1 MATIHILDTQTAN
14 QIAAG
19 EVVERPMSV
28 AKELIENGVDA
39 GATEIEIEIA
49 EGGVSYLRVTDNG
62 AGMEREDMELAF
74 VRHATSKIRQAEDI
88 FSVSSMG
95 FRGEALASIAAVA
108 KVTLTTRTP
117 AAQIGWQI
125 RVEGGRHQPAEEVG
139 AAVGTTVE
147 VADLFFNTPAR
158 KKFLKTERTESG
170 RIHALV
176 GKLALAHTQVA
187 FRLINNGRAVIET
200 PGNGSLKD
208 AFAAVYGAELA
219 ADMLAFEKSYD
230 QLVISGLAGKP
241 ATLKSSRNWQT
252 FIVNQRVVENAVLAK
267 ALTNAYQSL
276 LPKRGYPVAVL
287 RLTMDPERVD
297 VNVHP
302 QKREIKF
309 VAEQDVFRPVYHAVL
324 GALTAADT
332 PEAIATDMRQVP
344 AGVQRRNDEWQERLT
359 QEVSRTER
367 ETASVPTQHRSS
379 TESSPVDAAVGT
391 ENSEAART
399 FTAPA
404 SGPKRE
410 QPYAS
415 GRGQMLAETAWCD
428 RYDAVR
434 PPEDSTDT
442 PLFTVTPEEELPVL
456 PLGQIADCFIVCQ
469 RGEDLY
475 IIDQHAAHERVRY
488 DRLSQ
493 ATERIPTQ
501 QLLLPVMLSLDSDDV
516 ALLLEHQDELS
527 ELGFSM
533 EQAGPRVI
541 RFTEVPADVP
551 SDEHERMIEEIVQAL
566 HEYHTPNRAQLRHRT
581 LAYAA
586 CRGAIKAGH
595 RLQMRQMR
603 QLITDLFATEK
614 PFVCPH
620 GRPVIVRFTPQDLAQ
635 LFRRT

>member
-1 MATIHILDTQTAN
+1 MMATIHVLDKQTAN

-28 AKELIENGVDA
+28 VKELVENSVDA

-49 EGGVSYLRVTDNG
+49 EGGVRYLRVTDNG
-62 AGMEREDMELAF
+62 GGMARDDVQLAF
-74 VRHATSKIRQAEDI
+74 LRHATSKIRRAEDI

-95 FRGEALASIAAVA
+95 FRGEALASIASVS
-108 KVTLTTRTP
+108 KVTLITRTP
-117 AAQIGWQI
+117 NDEIGLQLH
-125 RVEGGRHQPAEEVG
+125 VNGGEYGEVEEVG

-147 VADLFFNTPAR
+147 VADLFYNTPAR

-170 RIHALV
+170 RIYTLI
-176 GKLALAHTQVA
+176 GKLALAHTGVA
-187 FRLINNGRAVIET
+187 FRLINNGRSVIET
-200 PGNGSLKD
+200 PGNKSLAD
-208 AFAAVYGAELA
+208 AFAAVYGKELA
-219 ADMLAFEKSYD
+219 SDMLPFEKSYEGINIHG
-230 QLVISGLAGKP
+230 LVGKP

-276 LPKRGYPVAVL
+276 LPKRGYPVVVL
-287 RLTMDPERVD
+287 VLTLNPEQID

-309 VAEQDVFRPVYHAVL
+309 VDEQYIFRPIYHAVL
-324 GALTAADT
+324 GALTDAAA
-332 PEAIATDMRQVP
+332 PESIATDIHQLP
-344 AGVQRRNDEWQERLT
+344 IGIQRRNEEWQKNIATQTTSSYELQDEKSDIRDNRSVSIKKSPDFFT
-359 QEVSRTER
+359 SISTYPRRDANSYMPETSQEVEDASWR
-367 ETASVPTQHRSS
+367 E
-379 TESSPVDAAVGT
+379 
-391 ENSEAART
+391 
-399 FTAPA
+399 
-404 SGPKRE
+404 
-410 QPYAS
+410 
-415 GRGQMLAETAWCD
+415 
-428 RYDAVR
+428 RYDER
-434 PPEDSTDT
+434 QKQKETE
-442 PLFTVTPEEELPVL
+442 PLFVVTPEEELPVL
-456 PLGQIADCFIVCQ
+456 PLGQIAKCYIVCQ

-501 QLLLPVMLSLDSDDV
+501 QLLVPLMISLDEQDV
-516 ALLLEHQDELS
+516 TLLLEHQKELLG
-527 ELGFSM
+527 LGFVM

-551 SDEHERMIEEIVQAL
+551 ADEHERMVKETLQAL
-566 HEYHTPNRAQLRHRT
+566 HEYHSPNRAQLRHRMI
-581 LAYAA
+581 AYAA

-595 RLQMRQMR
+595 SLQMRQMR
-603 QLITDLFATEK
+603 QLITDLFTTEK

-620 GRPVIVRFTPQDLAQ
+620 GRPVIVRFSPQDLAQ

>member
-1 MATIHILDTQTAN
+1 MATIHILDAQTAN

-28 AKELIENGVDA
+28 AKELIENSVDA
-39 GATEIEIEIA
+39 GATEVEVEIA
-49 EGGVSYLRVTDNG
+49 EGGVRYLRVTDNG
-62 AGMEREDMELAF
+62 EGMAPDDVKLAF

-95 FRGEALASIAAVA
+95 FRGEALASIASVSR
-108 KVTLTTRTP
+108 VTLTTRTP
-117 AAQIGWQI
+117 DAEIGLQI
-125 RVEGGRHQPAEEVG
+125 RVEGGALSEPLEIG
-139 AAVGTTVE
+139 TAVGTTVE

-176 GKLALAHTQVA
+176 GKLALAHTEVA
-187 FRLINNGRAVIET
+187 FRLINNGRAVMET
-200 PGNGSLKD
+200 PGNGSLAD
-208 AFAAVYGAELA
+208 AFAAVYGTDLA
-219 ADMLAFEKSYD
+219 ADMLPFAESYEGM
-230 QLVISGLAGKP
+230 QICGLVGKP

-252 FIVNQRVVENAVLAK
+252 FIVNRRVVENAVLAK

-287 RLTMDPERVD
+287 VVTVDPEQVD

-324 GALTAADT
+324 GALTAAHT
-332 PEAIATDMRQVP
+332 PEEIATDIRRVP
-344 AGVQRRNDEWQERLT
+344 AGVQRRNDLWQQAQEAEAAGTTAHGAVANGAEVGEADTESTRIPTQNEFPTPRLSVAPPRSSST
-359 QEVSRTER
+359 VGR
-367 ETASVPTQHRSS
+367 ET
-379 TESSPVDAAVGT
+379 
-391 ENSEAART
+391 
-399 FTAPA
+399 
-404 SGPKRE
+404 
-410 QPYAS
+410 PYAGS
-415 GRGQMLAETAWCD
+415 VSTGWEETSWV
-428 RYDAVR
+428 RQYDESR
-434 PPEDSTDT
+434 ETET
-442 PLFTVTPEEELPVL
+442 PLFTVAPEEELPVL
-456 PLGQIADCFIVCQ
+456 PLGQIADCFIICQ

-493 ATERIPTQ
+493 ATDRIPSQ
-501 QLLLPVMLSLDSDDV
+501 QLLVPLMLSLDAQDV
-516 ALLLEHQDELS
+516 SLLLAHREALT
-527 ELGFSM
+527 ELGFAL
-533 EQAGPRVI
+533 EQAGPRII

-551 SDEHERMIEEIVQAL
+551 TDEHERMIQETLQAL

-603 QLITDLFATEK
+603 QLITDLFTTDK

>member
-1 MATIHILDTQTAN
+1 MATIHVLDTQTAN

-28 AKELIENGVDA
+28 AKELIENSVDA
-39 GATEIEIEIA
+39 GATEIEVEIA

-62 AGMEREDMELAF
+62 AGMERDDMELAF

-117 AAQIGWQI
+117 DAPTGLQI
-125 RVEGGRHQPAEEVG
+125 RIEAGRHDPVEEVG

-170 RIHALV
+170 RIHSLV
-176 GKLALAHTQVA
+176 GKLALAHIHVA
-187 FRLINNGRAVIET
+187 FRLINNGRPVIET
-200 PGNGSLKD
+200 PGNGSLAD
-208 AFAAVYGAELA
+208 AFAAVYGADLA
-219 ADMLAFEKSYD
+219 ADMLAFDESYD
-230 QLVISGLAGKP
+230 NIGISGLVGKP

-324 GALTAADT
+324 SALTAVNT
-332 PEAIATDMRQVP
+332 PEEVATDMRQVP
-344 AGVQRRNDEWQERLT
+344 AGVQRRNEEWQERLAEET
-359 QEVSRTER
+359 ARSNHEATGIAMRTDPSPNAAPTAEPSATADETTVRPLAATASTRRRELPYSSGQGRRLEETRWNERYDSARTE
-367 ETASVPTQHRSS
+367 
-379 TESSPVDAAVGT
+379 
-391 ENSEAART
+391 NEAA
-399 FTAPA
+399 
-404 SGPKRE
+404 
-410 QPYAS
+410 
-415 GRGQMLAETAWCD
+415 
-428 RYDAVR
+428 
-434 PPEDSTDT
+434 DT
-442 PLFTVTPEEELPVL
+442 PLFTVTPDEELPVL

-501 QLLLPVMLSLDSDDV
+501 QLLLPVMLSLDAEDV
-516 ALLLEHQDELS
+516 SLLLEHQEELS
-527 ELGFSM
+527 ALGFSL

-551 SDEHERMIEEIVQAL
+551 ADEHERMLEEIVQAL

-603 QLITDLFATEK
+603 QLITDLFTTEK